1 MNSLISFA
9 SNIDTKYVY
18 IAVAILGVAFII
30 SLVKKAFKLGILVLV
45 IALLLT
51 YGGSM
56 VSKIQEKYNINVE
69 GDTII
74 AVVDGKEYTLDLE
87 LVSEIVI
94 TDIGKGKVKVAIKAA
109 DENKSKVAEVEMYR
123 FMSNAVKKQA
133 EKLEVPIVEK

>member
-30 SLVKKAFKLGILVLV
+30 SLVKKAIKLGILVLV

-69 GDTII
+69 GDTIT

-87 LVSEIVI
+87 LVSEIVV

-123 FMSNAVKKQA
+123 FMFNAVKKQV

>member
-1 MNSLISFA
+1 MNSLIAFA

-30 SLVKKAFKLGILVLV
+30 SLVKKAIKLGILVLV

-69 GDTII
+69 GDTIT

-123 FMSNAVKKQA
+123 FMFNAVKKQA

>member
-30 SLVKKAFKLGILVLV
+30 SLVKKAIKLGILVLV

-69 GDTII
+69 GDTIT

-87 LVSEIVI
+87 LVSEIVV

-123 FMSNAVKKQA
+123 FMFNAVKKQA

>member
-9 SNIDTKYVY
+9 SNMDTKYVY

-30 SLVKKAFKLGILVLV
+30 SLVKKAIKLGILVLV

-69 GDTII
+69 GDTIT

-123 FMSNAVKKQA
+123 FMFNAVKKQA

>member
-18 IAVAILGVAFII
+18 IAVAILGVTFII
-30 SLVKKAFKLGILVLV
+30 SLVKKAIKLGILVLV

-69 GDTII
+69 GDTIT

-123 FMSNAVKKQA
+123 FMFNAVKKQA

>member
-30 SLVKKAFKLGILVLV
+30 SLVKKAIKLGILVLV

-56 VSKIQEKYNINVE
+56 VSKIQEKYNINVK
-69 GDTII
+69 GDTIT

-123 FMSNAVKKQA
+123 FMFNAVKKQA

>member
-30 SLVKKAFKLGILVLV
+30 SLVKKAIKLGILVLV

-69 GDTII
+69 GDTIT

-123 FMSNAVKKQA
+123 FMFNAVKKQA

>member
-30 SLVKKAFKLGILVLV
+30 SLVKKAIKLGILVLV

-69 GDTII
+69 GDTIT

-94 TDIGKGKVKVAIKAA
+94 TDIGKGKVKVAIKASDA
-109 DENKSKVAEVEMYR
+109 NKRKEAEVEM
-123 FMSNAVKKQA
+123 
-133 EKLEVPIVEK
+133 

>member
-18 IAVAILGVAFII
+18 IAVAILGVEFII
-30 SLVKKAFKLGILVLV
+30 SLVKKAIKLGILVLV

-69 GDTII
+69 GDTIT

-123 FMSNAVKKQA
+123 FMFNAVKKQA
-133 EKLEVPIVEK
+133 EKLECQ

>member
-9 SNIDTKYVY
+9 SNINTKYVY
-18 IAVAILGVAFII
+18 MAVAILGVAFII
-30 SLVKKAFKLGILVLV
+30 SLVKKAIKLGILVLV

-69 GDTII
+69 GDTIT

>member
-1 MNSLISFA
+1 MNTLISFA

-30 SLVKKAFKLGILVLV
+30 SLVKKAIKLGILVLV

-69 GDTII
+69 GDTIT

-123 FMSNAVKKQA
+123 FMFNAVKKQA

>member
-30 SLVKKAFKLGILVLV
+30 SLVKKAIKLGILVLV

-69 GDTII
+69 GDTIT

-87 LVSEIVI
+87 LVSEIVK
-94 TDIGKGKVKVAIKAA
+94 TDILKGMVKVAIKAA

-123 FMSNAVKKQA
+123 FMFNAVKKQA

>member
-30 SLVKKAFKLGILVLV
+30 SLVKKAIKLGILVLI

-69 GDTII
+69 GDTIT

-123 FMSNAVKKQA
+123 FMFNAVKKQA

>member
-30 SLVKKAFKLGILVLV
+30 SLVKKAIKLGILVLV

-69 GDTII
+69 GDTIT

-123 FMSNAVKKQA
+123 FMFNAVKKQA
-133 EKLEVPIVEK
+133 EKLGVPIVEK

>member
-30 SLVKKAFKLGILVLV
+30 SLVKKAIKLGILVLV

-69 GDTII
+69 GDTIT

-123 FMSNAVKKQA
+123 FMFNAVKKQA
-133 EKLEVPIVEK
+133 EKLKVPIVEK

>member
-1 MNSLISFA
+1 MNSFISFA

-30 SLVKKAFKLGILVLV
+30 SLVKKAIKLGILVLV

-69 GDTII
+69 GDTIT

-123 FMSNAVKKQA
+123 FMFNAVKKQA

>member
-1 MNSLISFA
+1 M
-9 SNIDTKYVY
+9 
-18 IAVAILGVAFII
+18 AVAILGVAFII
-30 SLVKKAFKLGILVLV
+30 SLVKKAIKLGILVLV

-69 GDTII
+69 GDTIT